1 MVPKSCPA
9 NPRTEWA
16 RRGAGPA
23 TFSLTAVRAA
33 RAARG
38 TLWPLAPPPCQVGSK
53 PAGRGFFGRHTETPA
68 AGRGLNWSRRGQG
81 QPFKLSSGPCRLHLK
96 WAGGGRGVAKG
107 GQGGEGGEVRERA
120 PPPPSPPCA
129 ATALI
134 SSDCSSNPGAG
145 SAGRGNKEVLARI
158 GGGAK
163 ARGLDSVQ
171 LGSRANG
178 HLLCLL
184 AGEAR

>member
-16 RRGAGPA
+16 LRGAGLV

-53 PAGRGFFGRHTETPA
+53 PAGRGSFERHTETPA

-81 QPFKLSSGPCRLHLK
+81 QPFKLSSGPCP
-96 WAGGGRGVAKG
+96 VT
-107 GQGGEGGEVRERA
+107 
-120 PPPPSPPCA
+120 P
-129 ATALI
+129 
-134 SSDCSSNPGAG
+134 
-145 SAGRGNKEVLARI
+145 
-158 GGGAK
+158 
-163 ARGLDSVQ
+163 
-171 LGSRANG
+171 
-178 HLLCLL
+178 
-184 AGEAR
+184 

>member
-16 RRGAGPA
+16 LRGAGPV

-53 PAGRGFFGRHTETPA
+53 PAGRGSFERHTETPA

-96 WAGGGRGVAKG
+96 SFCDGRRPTDVLRWNNPSLYSKYDAQGVDIWVGSQDPETIDPQSVTDAC
-107 GQGGEGGEVRERA
+107 V
-120 PPPPSPPCA
+120 
-129 ATALI
+129 I
-134 SSDCSSNPGAG
+134 SSSKVE
-145 SAGRGNKEVLARI
+145 R
-158 GGGAK
+158 
-163 ARGLDSVQ
+163 
-171 LGSRANG
+171 
-178 HLLCLL
+178 
-184 AGEAR
+184 